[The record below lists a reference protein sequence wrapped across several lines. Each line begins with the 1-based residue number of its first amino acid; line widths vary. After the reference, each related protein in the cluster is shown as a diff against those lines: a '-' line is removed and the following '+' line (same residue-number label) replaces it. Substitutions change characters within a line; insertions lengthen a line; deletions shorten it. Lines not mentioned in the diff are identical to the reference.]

1 MMLRRQQTEERRMV
15 YEKVKSEDRKAF
27 ANASWQEKTVRAVS
41 ISRTG
46 RRWPRQRDAGLG
58 CPRLWPVARNSCR
71 LRRYIIGW
79 AGNITPKLTEPPLC
93 VHLQDKKVAE
103 QNVIRRF
110 NSLRTQ
116 QQEQVGVRRQHLAQI
131 LASENEAYANE
142 IMSMQE
148 TPESVKARMEARAKQ
163 LKDAREQERVKY
175 VEDMNYRKWRA
186 GCDDLRDADSKNF
199 LLACHLERDK
209 QVLEKL
215 GRKELEEREN
225 MLFDALWEEQRQ
237 ARVRMDEE
245 QEDKLAKNVANVQV
259 VMAEQLE
266 ALRARKEED
275 AKILEEEA
283 ELQKELWLLANE
295 EERRKAV
302 EAAEAAFVRNQE
314 LQRFNVEKLKEREEA
329 LRIERELDLAFL
341 DAVLK
346 KEAAQEASELAKKS
360 AYAEAAAQYRKH
372 LMALMVKEAD
382 DNAVLD
388 QMRADEFEKAWGKRV
403 EVWAREQEAR
413 ERLMAHVME
422 ERRRQ
427 IDEKYGRLE
436 REKEEEMADRQRL
449 LEDLERGAGLD
460 VAHIERRKLFQEEN
474 DRIIKAQVREKQ
486 MRAERATLMEQRELR
501 ALQIAE
507 QQYQQRLA
515 AEKNRMQSQ
524 TMALLQHGQ

>member
-1 MMLRRQQTEERRMV
+1 M
-15 YEKVKSEDRKAF
+15 
-27 ANASWQEKTVRAVS
+27 
-41 ISRTG
+41 
-46 RRWPRQRDAGLG
+46 
-58 CPRLWPVARNSCR
+58 
-71 LRRYIIGW
+71 
-79 AGNITPKLTEPPLC
+79 
-93 VHLQDKKVAE
+93 
-103 QNVIRRF
+103 
-110 NSLRTQ
+110 
-116 QQEQVGVRRQHLAQI
+116 RRQHLAQM
-131 LASENEAYANE
+131 LAAENEQYAQE
-142 IMSMQE
+142 ILSMAE
-148 TPESVKARMEARAKQ
+148 TPDDVKSRMEARAKQ
-163 LKDAREQERVKY
+163 LKDARENERVKY

-237 ARVRMDEE
+237 ARVKMDEE
-245 QEDKLAKNVANVQV
+245 QEETLAAKLSNVQV
-259 VMAEQLE
+259 VMADQLNQ
-266 ALRARKEED
+266 LRARKEED
-275 AKILEEEA
+275 ARILEQEA
-283 ELQKELWLLANE
+283 ELQKELWMLANE

-341 DAVLK
+341 DAVLT
-346 KEAAQEASELAKKS
+346 KEAAQEAMENAKKA

-403 EVWAREQEAR
+403 EVWAREQDAR

-436 REKEEEMADRQRL
+436 REKEEEMSDRQRL
-449 LEDLERGAGLD
+449 VEDLERGAGLD
-460 VAHIERRKLFQEEN
+460 VAHIERRTLFQEEN

-486 MRAERATLMEQRELR
+486 MRAERATLMEQRERR
-501 ALQIAE
+501 ALEIAE

-524 TMALLQHGQ
+524 TLALLQHK

>member
-1 MMLRRQQTEERRMV
+1 
-15 YEKVKSEDRKAF
+15 
-27 ANASWQEKTVRAVS
+27 
-41 ISRTG
+41 
-46 RRWPRQRDAGLG
+46 
-58 CPRLWPVARNSCR
+58 
-71 LRRYIIGW
+71 
-79 AGNITPKLTEPPLC
+79 
-93 VHLQDKKVAE
+93 
-103 QNVIRRF
+103 
-110 NSLRTQ
+110 
-116 QQEQVGVRRQHLAQI
+116 
-131 LASENEAYANE
+131 
-142 IMSMQE
+142 
-148 TPESVKARMEARAKQ
+148 
-163 LKDAREQERVKY
+163 
-175 VEDMNYRKWRA
+175 
-186 GCDDLRDADSKNF
+186 
-199 LLACHLERDK
+199 
-209 QVLEKL
+209 
-215 GRKELEEREN
+215 
-225 MLFDALWEEQRQ
+225 
-237 ARVRMDEE
+237 
-245 QEDKLAKNVANVQV
+245 
-259 VMAEQLE
+259 
-266 ALRARKEED
+266 
-275 AKILEEEA
+275 
-283 ELQKELWLLANE
+283 
-295 EERRKAV
+295 
-302 EAAEAAFVRNQE
+302 VRNQE

-372 LMALMVKEAD
+372 LMALMVKEAH

>member
-1 MMLRRQQTEERRMV
+1 MEPKARSKGEIMMLRRQAAEDRRMT
-15 YEKVKSEDRKAF
+15 YERVKAADRKAF
-27 ANASWQEKTVRAVS
+27 STAQWQEKT
-41 ISRTG
+41 
-46 RRWPRQRDAGLG
+46 
-58 CPRLWPVARNSCR
+58 
-71 LRRYIIGW
+71 
-79 AGNITPKLTEPPLC
+79 
-93 VHLQDKKVAE
+93 DKKVAE
-103 QNVIRRF
+103 QNITRRF
-110 NSLRTQ
+110 NALRTQ
-116 QQEQVGVRRQHLAQI
+116 QQEAVGARRQKLAGL
-131 LASENEAYANE
+131 LAAENEQYANE
-142 IMSMQE
+142 ILAMQE
-148 TPESVKARMEARAKQ
+148 TPEDVKARMEARATE
-163 LKDAREQERVKY
+163 LKNNREAERVKY

-199 LLACHLERDK
+199 LLSCVLERDK

-215 GRKELEEREN
+215 GRQELEQREQ

-237 ARVRMDEE
+237 ERVRMDEA
-245 QEDKLAKNVANVQV
+245 QEVKLKQAQDKVQV

-266 ALRARKEED
+266 ALRKRKEED

-283 ELQKELWLLANE
+283 ELQKELWELANE

-346 KEAAQEASELAKKS
+346 KEAAQEASELAKKA

-372 LMALMVKEAD
+372 LMALMVKEQEDNSHLD
-382 DNAVLD
+382 D
-388 QMRADEFEKAWGKRV
+388 MRAAEFEKAWGKRV

-427 IDEKYGRLE
+427 IDEKYARLE
-436 REKEEEMADRQRL
+436 REKEEEMLERQRL
-449 LEDLERGAGLD
+449 VEDLERGAGLD
-460 VAHIERRKLFQEEN
+460 IAHIKRRELFQEEN
-474 DRIIKAQVREKQ
+474 DRIIKAQIREKQ
-486 MRAERATLMEQRELR
+486 MRSEREALMEQRERR
-501 ALQIAE
+501 ALEIAE

-515 AEKNRMQSQ
+515 AEKHRMQSE
-524 TMALLQHGQ
+524 TLALLQHGGQ

>member
-1 MMLRRQQTEERRMV
+1 M
-15 YEKVKSEDRKAF
+15 
-27 ANASWQEKTVRAVS
+27 
-41 ISRTG
+41 
-46 RRWPRQRDAGLG
+46 
-58 CPRLWPVARNSCR
+58 
-71 LRRYIIGW
+71 
-79 AGNITPKLTEPPLC
+79 
-93 VHLQDKKVAE
+93 
-103 QNVIRRF
+103 
-110 NSLRTQ
+110 
-116 QQEQVGVRRQHLAQI
+116 RRQHLAQI
-131 LASENEAYANE
+131 LAAENEQYAQE
-142 IMSMQE
+142 ILSMQE
-148 TPESVKARMEARAKQ
+148 TPEDVKARMEARAKQ
-163 LKDAREQERVKY
+163 LKDAREAERVKY

-225 MLFDALWEEQRQ
+225 MLFDALWEEMRQ
-237 ARVRMDEE
+237 ARVKMDEE
-245 QEDKLAKNVANVQV
+245 QETTLAAKLSNVQV
-259 VMAEQLE
+259 VMAEQLD
-266 ALRARKEED
+266 ALRKRKEED

-283 ELQKELWLLANE
+283 ELQKELWMLANE

-341 DAVLK
+341 DAVLT
-346 KEAAQEASELAKKS
+346 KEAAQEAMENAKKA

-403 EVWAREQEAR
+403 EVWAREQDAR

-427 IDEKYGRLE
+427 IDERYGRLE
-436 REKEEEMADRQRL
+436 REKEEEMLDRQRL
-449 LEDLERGAGLD
+449 VEDLERGAGLD
-460 VAHIERRKLFQEEN
+460 VAHIERRTLFQEEN

-486 MRAERATLMEQRELR
+486 MRAERATLMEQRERR
-501 ALQIAE
+501 ALEIAE

-524 TMALLQHGQ
+524 TLALLQHGGQ

>member
-1 MMLRRQQTEERRMV
+1 MIGSL
-15 YEKVKSEDRKAF
+15 
-27 ANASWQEKTVRAVS
+27 TVLVW
-41 ISRTG
+41 T
-46 RRWPRQRDAGLG
+46 
-58 CPRLWPVARNSCR
+58 V
-71 LRRYIIGW
+71 
-79 AGNITPKLTEPPLC
+79 
-93 VHLQDKKVAE
+93 LQDQKVAE
-103 QNVIRRF
+103 QNAIRRF
-110 NSLRTQ
+110 NALRTA
-116 QQEQVGVRRQHLAQI
+116 QQEQVGVRRQHLAQV
-131 LASENEAYANE
+131 LAAENEMYANE

-148 TPESVKARMEARAKQ
+148 TPEDVKARMEARAKQ
-163 LKDAREQERVKY
+163 LKDAREAERVKY

-237 ARVRMDEE
+237 DRVRKDEE
-245 QEDKLAKNVANVQV
+245 QETKLAKNVAEVQK

-266 ALRARKEED
+266 ALKARKEED

-283 ELQKELWLLANE
+283 MLQKELWELANE

-341 DAVLK
+341 DAVLT
-346 KEAAQEASELAKKS
+346 KEAAQEAAEQAKKA

-372 LMALMVKEAD
+372 LIALMRKEAD

-427 IDEKYGRLE
+427 IDEKYARLE

-449 LEDLERGAGLD
+449 LEDLERGYGLD

-474 DRIIKAQVREKQ
+474 DRIIKAQVREKE
-486 MRAERATLMEQRELR
+486 MRKERETLMEQRELR

-515 AEKNRMQSQ
+515 AEKHRMQSQ
-524 TMALLQHGQ
+524 TLALLQHGQ